1 MLSNMAFDQLCFT
14 LDKGW
19 SNDSDFL
26 YNFILQGSKKPHRLA
41 SQSKLEIEC
50 DQFVDPQM
58 KRS

>member
-26 YNFILQGSKKPHRLA
+26 YNFILQGSKKTHRLP